1 MNYLYHIGVYLGIY
15 VITALS
21 LNVVLGYCGMLTMA
35 HAGYFAIGSY
45 TFALASLKLGWGF
58 VPSLALSAGVAG
70 ALSLAVSL
78 SAWRLRDDF
87 FVLVSLSAQVLIFS
101 LLFNW
106 FTPNVEIGSLS
117 NFTNGPYGISGIPR
131 PQAFG
136 QRFESTASMAALSL
150 GLAAACA
157 VLIRHLLSSPWGRLL
172 KAIRDDELAARG
184 LGKDTRMAKVQAFS
198 LACGMVG
205 LAGAVYASYVSY
217 IEPGIASVNE
227 SVVML
232 CMVIVGGAGN
242 FRGPIV
248 GAVTLV
254 AIPEILRFVEISERL
269 AGNLRLA
276 AFGLLLV
283 VMMHFRP
290 QGIAGEYR
298 ID

>member
-1 MNYLYHIGVYLGIY
+1 VNYLYHIGVYLGIY

-21 LNVVLGYCGMLTMA
+21 LNVVVGYCGMLTMA

-45 TFALASLKLGWGF
+45 AYALASLKLGWGF
-58 VPSLALSAGVAG
+58 LPSLALAAGVAG
-70 ALSLAVSL
+70 VLSLAVSL

-106 FTPNVEIGSLS
+106 FTPNEEIGSFA
-117 NFTNGPYGISGIPR
+117 NFTNGPYGISSIPK
-131 PQAFG
+131 PQLFG
-136 QRFESTASMAALSL
+136 LRFESTGSMAILSL
-150 GLAAACA
+150 VLAAACT
-157 VLIRHLLSSPWGRLL
+157 VLLRLLLSSPWGRLL

-184 LGKDTRMAKVQAFS
+184 LGKDTRLAKVQAFS
-198 LACGMVG
+198 VACGMVG
-205 LAGAVYASYVSY
+205 LAGAVYASYVTY
-217 IEPGIASVNE
+217 IEPGISSVNE

-248 GAVTLV
+248 GAVTLL
-254 AIPEILRFVEISERL
+254 AIPEILRFVDLSERL

-283 VMMHFRP
+283 LMMHFRP
-290 QGIAGEYR
+290 QGLAGEYR